1 MASGARGRVKQV
13 ARPAAL
19 KLRLLVIHPNADP
32 AEITREVGLEPLRS
46 WRSGEPRQTPK
57 GTRLEGVWPDTRWSH
72 GFTLHKNAT
81 LETAVASALDK
92 LKAAERYLAKLR
104 GTGGSA
110 ELIVSLPGDAH
121 PGASVSSE
129 LLKGLADLG
138 VDLGIEVFPK
148 VDG

>member
-1 MASGARGRVKQV
+1 VKQV

-19 KLRLLVIHPNADP
+19 ELRLLVIHPSADP

-46 WRSGEPRQTPK
+46 WRSGDPRYAPK
-57 GTRLEGVWPDTRWSH
+57 GTRLEGIWPDTRWSH
-72 GFTLHKNAT
+72 GFALHKNAT

-104 GTGGSA
+104 GTGGTA
-110 ELIVSLPGDAH
+110 ELIVSLSGDAH
-121 PGASVSSE
+121 QGASLNCE
-129 LLKGLADLG
+129 LLQELADLG